1 MNVQTQK
8 QPVASIFLAGSLGND
23 VIVLNSHSMV
33 TISGLTTSHE
43 EEISMLLGRAESP
56 GKLEE
61 KLPSAVPNVKSP
73 SGPPEDIEL
82 VGHEGSRT

>member
-1 MNVQTQK
+1 MSCGLYM
-8 QPVASIFLAGSLGND
+8 ALIFPAGSAGND

-43 EEISMLLGRAESP
+43 EEISMLLLGRGESS

-61 KLPSAVPNVKSP
+61 KPPSAVSNVKSP

>member
-1 MNVQTQK
+1 MLRHESK
-8 QPVASIFLAGSLGND
+8 QWLHPSIFVAGSANNN
-23 VIVLNSHSMV
+23 VTVLKRHSMV
-33 TISGLTTSHE
+33 TISALTTNHE
-43 EEISMLLGRAESP
+43 EEIDTPPAASP

-82 VGHEGSRT
+82 VGHEGTRT

>member
-1 MNVQTQK
+1 
-8 QPVASIFLAGSLGND
+8 
-23 VIVLNSHSMV
+23 MV
-33 TISGLTTSHE
+33 TISGLTTGHE
-43 EEISMLLGRAESP
+43 EEISMLLLGRGESS

-61 KLPSAVPNVKSP
+61 NLASAVLNVKSP